1 MPQLDERPEREGE
14 RRGEQEQDLADRR
27 LDDREH
33 VAKERD
39 RPDGAPAAAAL
50 RHAPGVLDGVR
61 VALRDEERTR
71 AVVLDTHDPMRH
83 ELARSIGPGEG
94 DHVADDEVVGRGRRE
109 DDDRSHGERRPH
121 APREDRVRL
130 EREEARSD
138 GDEHEP
144 AGSEDRDG
152 AEEPEAEQA
161 EALSG
166 GATRPQPPEAR
177 TFPERARRVGMPRA
191 PGEPHERV
199 PERAGHCVRCQ
210 EKLVVAR
217 RPWRLLSLS
226 SGSRTPIVRMSR
238 APAGSDPTI
247 TAVWAEA
254 WADAKAP
261 MVLLRSEKSQ
271 RFPSG
276 LPPYT
281 QAAGIERDGSVHSWM

>member
-1 MPQLDERPEREGE
+1 MPQLDERPGREGE

-27 LDDREH
+27 LDHREH
-33 VAKERD
+33 VAEERD
-39 RPDGAPAAAAL
+39 RPDGAPAAPAL
-50 RHAPGVLDGVR
+50 RQ
-61 VALRDEERTR
+61 
-71 AVVLDTHDPMRH
+71 
-83 ELARSIGPGEG
+83 
-94 DHVADDEVVGRGRRE
+94 
-109 DDDRSHGERRPH
+109 
-121 APREDRVRL
+121 PR
-130 EREEARSD
+130 
-138 GDEHEP
+138 
-144 AGSEDRDG
+144 
-152 AEEPEAEQA
+152 
-161 EALSG
+161 
-166 GATRPQPPEAR
+166 EAR
-177 TFPERARRVGMPRA
+177 TVPGRPARVGMPRA
-191 PGEPHERV
+191 AGEPHERV

-238 APAGSDPTI
+238 APAGSEPTI

-254 WADAKAP
+254 WVDAKAP